1 MLMLHISD
9 IHFKSPDCL
18 EQWMDPDFPIRT
30 RMMRDLTEQVRM
42 LGGKV
47 GAILIGGDVAFKAA
61 PDEYQT
67 ARAWIQQLSEIAGC
81 PKERVFVVPGNHDVD
96 RSVIRGSVQIQNA
109 QHAIAST
116 ALANREWKLRQQLRD
131 EATGQ
136 LLFQAHSAYNEFA
149 APFGCQIWPA
159 KPFWHQD
166 ISLEN
171 GVNLR
176 LYGLISTLLSG
187 REGNDDNERDLY
199 LSPLQT
205 VLDPAPNTLNLV
217 LCHHPIDWL
226 DDGEA
231 VDDALTAR
239 AAFHVF
245 GHKHKQRLVMDANYV
260 RFAAAAVNPS
270 RGERPYDPG
279 YNLIR
284 LEVEGIGTERRVKV
298 EVRQR
303 RMQDNP
309 ERFIAIQ
316 NSQGQDVFTSMICVP
331 EEGDLFATME
341 LPDQAVSVMYGPD
354 EHSSGAQTVHDAE
367 ASMGEADTRDLLYRF
382 WNLTSSQRR
391 DIATSLGLL
400 QDGDMKLP
408 EPERYGRA
416 LIRAAELQIMEQVA
430 AEVARLE
437 I

>member
-18 EQWMDPDFPIRT
+18 DPWMDPDSPIRT
-30 RMMRDLTEQVRM
+30 RMMRDLNEQVKK
-42 LGGKV
+42 LGKV
-47 GAILIGGDVAFKAA
+47 GAILIGGDVAFKAS

-67 ARAWIQQLSEIAGC
+67 ARAWIQQLTEISGC

-96 RSVIRGSVQIQNA
+96 RAVIKGSVPIQNV
-109 QHAIAST
+109 QHAIASS
-116 ALANREWKLRQQLRD
+116 ALSSREWKLKQQLRD
-131 EATGQ
+131 ETSGQ
-136 LLFQAHSAYNEFA
+136 LLFQAHSAYNNFA
-149 APFGCQIWPA
+149 APFGCQIWPS

-166 ISLEN
+166 VPLGN
-171 GVNLR
+171 GVSLR
-176 LYGLISTLLSG
+176 LYGLTSTLLSG

-205 VLDPAPNTLNLV
+205 VLDPAPNKLNLV

-226 DDGEA
+226 EDGDA
-231 VDDALTAR
+231 VNDALTAR

-245 GHKHKQRLVMDANYV
+245 GHKHKQRLIMDPSYV

-270 RGERPYDPG
+270 RNEKPYDPG

-284 LEVEGIGTERRVKV
+284 LEVEGTGSERGVKV
-298 EVRQR
+298 EVFQR

-316 NSQGQDVFTSMICVP
+316 TNQGQDVFTSFILVP
-331 EEGDLFATME
+331 EEVDIAAPTDIPLKVALSVNEPLEYSNATE
-341 LPDQAVSVMYGPD
+341 VVQ
-354 EHSSGAQTVHDAE
+354 DAE
-367 ASMGEADTRDLLYRF
+367 ATMGEEDTRDLLYRF

-391 DIATSLGLL
+391 DIVTLLGLL
-400 QDGDMKLP
+400 KEGEMKLP

-416 LIRAAELQIMEQVA
+416 LIRAAELQIMDKVA
-430 AEVARLE
+430 TEVAKLE

>member
-18 EQWMDPDFPIRT
+18 NQWMDPDFPIRT
-30 RMMRDLTEQVRM
+30 RMMRDLTEQLQT
-42 LGGKV
+42 LGEV
-47 GAILIGGDVAFKAA
+47 GAILIGGDVAFRAA
-61 PDEYQT
+61 RDEYDT
-67 ARAWIQQLSEIAGC
+67 ARAWIQQLAEISGC

-96 RSVIRGSVQIQNA
+96 RAIIKNNLQIQNV
-109 QHAIAST
+109 QQAIAST
-116 ALANREWKLRQQLRD
+116 TLANREWKLKQQLRD
-131 EATGQ
+131 DATGQ
-136 LLFQAHSAYNEFA
+136 LLFMAHSAYNDFA
-149 APFGCQIWPA
+149 APFGCQIWPG

-176 LYGLISTLLSG
+176 LYGLTSTLFSG
-187 REGNDDNERDLY
+187 REGNDDKERDLY

-205 VLDPAPNTLNLV
+205 ILDPAPNTLNLV

-231 VDDALTAR
+231 VDDALTSR

-245 GHKHKQRLVMDANYV
+245 GHKHKQRLVMDSSYV

-270 RGERPYDPG
+270 RDEKPYNPG

-284 LEVEGIGTERRVKV
+284 LEVVGAGVERHVTV

-316 NSQGQDVFTSMICVP
+316 DNYGKDVFTSKIMIP
-331 EEGDLFATME
+331 EEVGIYLRTVPPTKVVPPADQPQE
-341 LPDQAVSVMYGPD
+341 LSNGMQVV
-354 EHSSGAQTVHDAE
+354 QDAE
-367 ASMGEADTRDLLYRF
+367 ATMGEEDTRDLLYRF
-382 WNLTSSQRR
+382 WNLSSSQRR
-391 DIATSLGLL
+391 EIATSLGLL
-400 QDGDMKLP
+400 MDGEMKLP

-416 LIRAAELQIMEQVA
+416 LIRAAEMHIMDKVA
-430 AEVARLE
+430 TAVAKLE

>member
-9 IHFKSPDCL
+9 IHYKSPDCL
-18 EQWMDPDFPIRT
+18 DQWMDPDFPVRT
-30 RMMRDLTEQVRM
+30 RMMRDLTEQVRQ
-42 LGGKV
+42 LGKI
-47 GAILIGGDVAFKAA
+47 GAILIGGDVAYKAA

-67 ARAWIQQLSEIAGC
+67 ARAWIQQLSEISGC

-96 RSVIRGSVQIQNA
+96 RAIIKGSVQIQNV

-116 ALANREWKLRQQLRD
+116 PLANREWKLKQQLRD

-136 LLFQAHSAYNEFA
+136 LLFQSHSAYNDFA

-166 ISLEN
+166 IPLDN
-171 GVNLR
+171 GVSLR
-176 LYGLISTLLSG
+176 LYGLTSTLLSG
-187 REGNDDNERDLY
+187 REGNDDKERDLY

-226 DDGEA
+226 DDGDA
-231 VDDALTAR
+231 VEDALAAR

-245 GHKHKQRLVMDANYV
+245 GHKHKQRLLMDPNYV

-270 RGERPYDPG
+270 RDEKPYDPG

-284 LEVEGIGTERRVKV
+284 LEVEGRGGERRVKV

-309 ERFIAIQ
+309 ELFVAIR
-316 NSQGQDVFTSMICVP
+316 NNQGQDVFTSTILVP
-331 EEGDLFATME
+331 EELDIPAPTRDPEQRAPG
-341 LPDQAVSVMYGPD
+341 AVEPHEYFSDMQVC
-354 EHSSGAQTVHDAE
+354 QDAE
-367 ASMGEADTRDLLYRF
+367 ATMGEEDTRDLLYRF
-382 WNLTSSQRR
+382 WNLSSSQRR
-391 DIATSLGLL
+391 DIVTSLGLL
-400 QDGDMKLP
+400 KDGEIKLP

-416 LIRAAELQIMEQVA
+416 LIRAAELQIMDNVA
-430 AEVARLE
+430 AEVAKLE
-437 I
+437 N

>member
-18 EQWMDPDFPIRT
+18 DPWMDPELPVRT
-30 RMMRDLTEQVRM
+30 RMMRDLSEQVRK
-42 LGGKV
+42 LGNV
-47 GAILIGGDVAFKAA
+47 GAILIGGDIAFKAA

-67 ARAWIQQLSEIAGC
+67 ARAWIQQLSQISGC
-81 PKERVFVVPGNHDVD
+81 PKERIFVVPGNHDVD
-96 RSVIRGSVQIQNA
+96 RGIIKGSVQIQNV

-116 ALANREWKLRQQLRD
+116 PLGDREWKLKQQLRD
-131 EATGQ
+131 EVSGQ

-149 APFGCQIWPA
+149 APFACQIWPA

-166 ISLEN
+166 IPLEE

-176 LYGLISTLLSG
+176 IYGLTSTLLSG
-187 REGNDDNERDLY
+187 REGKDDKERDLY

-226 DDGEA
+226 EDGEA
-231 VDDALTAR
+231 VEEALSTR

-245 GHKHKQRLVMDANYV
+245 GHKHKQRLQMDSSYV

-270 RGERPYDPG
+270 RAELPYNPG

-284 LEVEGIGTERRVKV
+284 LRVAGAGVERRVNV
-298 EVRQR
+298 EVYQR

-316 NSQGQDVFTSMICVP
+316 NNQGHDVSTSSILVP
-331 EEGDLFATME
+331 EEAGIPA
-341 LPDQAVSVMYGPD
+341 PANGPLREAAHAD
-354 EHSSGAQTVHDAE
+354 GSHEHSTGTQAIQDAE
-367 ASMGEADTRDLLYRF
+367 ATMGEEDTRDLLYRF
-382 WNLTSSQRR
+382 WNLSSSQRR
-391 DIATSLGLL
+391 DIATSLDLL
-400 QDGDMKLP
+400 KEDEMRLP
-408 EPERYGRA
+408 EPERYGRV
-416 LIRAAELQIMEQVA
+416 LIRAAQLNIMDKIA
-430 AEVARLE
+430 AEVAKLE
-437 I
+437 R

>member
-18 EQWMDPDFPIRT
+18 DQWMDPDFAIRT
-30 RMMRDLTEQVRM
+30 RMMRDLTEQVQK
-42 LGGKV
+42 LGKV

-61 PDEYQT
+61 RDEYQT
-67 ARAWIQQLSEIAGC
+67 ARTWIQQLSEIVGC

-96 RSVIRGSVQIQNA
+96 RAIIKGSVQIQNV
-109 QHAIAST
+109 QHVIAST
-116 ALANREWKLRQQLRD
+116 PLANREWKLKQQLRD

-166 ISLEN
+166 IPLDD
-171 GVNLR
+171 GVGLR
-176 LYGLISTLLSG
+176 LYGLTSTLLSG
-187 REGNDDNERDLY
+187 REGADDKERDLY

-205 VLDPAPNTLNLV
+205 VLDPSPNTLNLV

-226 DDGEA
+226 EDGDA
-231 VDDALTAR
+231 VEDALTAR

-245 GHKHKQRLVMDANYV
+245 GHKHKQRLHMDPSYV
-260 RFAAAAVNPS
+260 RFAAAAINPS
-270 RGERPYDPG
+270 RDEKPYDPG

-284 LEVEGIGTERRVKV
+284 LQVEGAGSERRVKV

-316 NSQGQDVFTSMICVP
+316 NNQGQDVFTSTILIP
-331 EEGDLFATME
+331 EEVDLPAPKGAPVKTESRPDE
-341 LPDQAVSVMYGPD
+341 LHEHLSGTQAV
-354 EHSSGAQTVHDAE
+354 QDAE
-367 ASMGEADTRDLLYRF
+367 ATMGEENTRDLLYRF

-391 DIATSLGLL
+391 DIVTSLGLL
-400 QDGDMKLP
+400 KDGEMKLP

-416 LIRAAELQIMEQVA
+416 LIRAAELQIMDKIA
-430 AEVARLE
+430 AEVAKLE
-437 I
+437 M

>member
-1 MLMLHISD
+1 MLLLHISD
-9 IHFKSPDCL
+9 IHFKAPDCL
-18 EQWMDPDFPIRT
+18 DQWMDPDFPVRT
-30 RMMRDLTEQVRM
+30 RMMRDLTEQVQK
-42 LGGKV
+42 LGKV
-47 GAILIGGDVAFKAA
+47 GVILIGGDVAFKAA

-67 ARAWIQQLSEIAGC
+67 ARVWIQQLSEISGC

-96 RSVIRGSVQIQNA
+96 RAIIKGSVQIQNV

-116 ALANREWKLRQQLRD
+116 ALAKREWKLKQQLRD
-131 EATGQ
+131 KATGQ
-136 LLFQAHSAYNEFA
+136 LLLEAHSAYNEFA

-166 ISLEN
+166 IPLES

-176 LYGLISTLLSG
+176 LYGLTSTLLSG
-187 REGNDDNERDLY
+187 REGNDDLERDLY

-217 LCHHPIDWL
+217 LCHHPTDWL
-226 DDGEA
+226 DDGDA

-245 GHKHKQRLVMDANYV
+245 GHKHKQRLIMDPSYV

-270 RGERPYDPG
+270 RDEKPYDPG

-284 LEVEGIGTERRVKV
+284 LQVEGVGAERRVRV

-309 ERFIAIQ
+309 ERFISIQ
-316 NSQGQDVFTSMICVP
+316 NNQGQDAFTSTILVP
-331 EEGDLFATME
+331 EVADIPAPTVAPAAVAGVDDEPLKDLSATQ
-341 LPDQAVSVMYGPD
+341 LVQ
-354 EHSSGAQTVHDAE
+354 DAE
-367 ASMGEADTRDLLYRF
+367 ATMGEEDTRDLLYRF
-382 WNLTSSQRR
+382 WNLSSSQRR
-391 DIATSLGLL
+391 EIATVLGLL
-400 QDGDMKLP
+400 KNGEMKLP

-416 LIRAAELQIMEQVA
+416 LIRAAELQIMDKVA
-430 AEVARLE
+430 AEVAKRE

>member
-18 EQWMDPDFPIRT
+18 DKWTDPDYSIRT
-30 RMMRDLTEQVRM
+30 RMMRDLTEQVTK
-42 LGGKV
+42 LGEI

-61 PDEYQT
+61 PNEYHT
-67 ARAWIQQLSEIAGC
+67 ARAWIQQLSEISRC

-96 RSVIRGSVQIQNA
+96 RAIIRDSVQIQNV

-116 ALANREWKLRQQLRD
+116 SLANREWKLKQQLRD
-131 EATGQ
+131 GATGQ
-136 LLFQAHSAYNEFA
+136 LLFEAHSAYNEFA
-149 APFGCQIWPA
+149 APFGCQIWPS

-166 ISLEN
+166 IPLEN
-171 GVNLR
+171 RVSLR
-176 LYGLISTLLSG
+176 LYGLTSTLLSG
-187 REGNDDNERDLY
+187 REGNDDKERDLY
-199 LSPLQT
+199 LSPIQT

-226 DDGEA
+226 EDGDA

-239 AAFHVF
+239 ATFHVF
-245 GHKHKQRLVMDANYV
+245 GHKHKQRLVMDQSYV
-260 RFAAAAVNPS
+260 RFASAAVNPS
-270 RGERPYDPG
+270 RDEKAYDPG

-284 LEVEGIGTERRVKV
+284 LQVEGTGAERCVKV

-309 ERFIAIQ
+309 ERFIAIK
-316 NSQGQDVFTSMICVP
+316 NNYGEDVFTSTILVP
-331 EEGDLFATME
+331 EEVSIPVLTGAHVRAAAFASEPHEHSIDT
-341 LPDQAVSVMYGPD
+341 QAV
-354 EHSSGAQTVHDAE
+354 QDAE
-367 ASMGEADTRDLLYRF
+367 ATMGEEDTRDLLYRF
-382 WNLTSSQRR
+382 WNLSSSQRR
-391 DIATSLGLL
+391 DIALRLDLL
-400 QDGDMKLP
+400 KDGEMKLP

-416 LIRAAELQIMEQVA
+416 LIRAAELQIMDKVA
-430 AEVARLE
+430 TEVARLE

>member
-18 EQWMDPDFPIRT
+18 DQWMDPEFPIRT
-30 RMMRDLTEQVRM
+30 RMMRDLTEQVRK
-42 LGGKV
+42 LGNV
-47 GAILIGGDVAFKAA
+47 GAILIGGDIAFKAA

-67 ARAWIQQLSEIAGC
+67 ARAWIQQLSQISGC
-81 PKERVFVVPGNHDVD
+81 PKERIFVVPGNHDVD
-96 RSVIRGSVQIQNA
+96 RGIINGSVPIQNV

-116 ALANREWKLRQQLRD
+116 PLTNREWKLKQQLRD
-131 EATGQ
+131 ETTGQ
-136 LLFQAHSAYNEFA
+136 LLFQAHSAYNDFA

-166 ISLEN
+166 IPLVD

-176 LYGLISTLLSG
+176 IYGLTSTLLSG
-187 REGNDDNERDLY
+187 REGSDDKERDLY

-205 VLDPAPNTLNLV
+205 VLDPTPNTLNMV

-226 DDGEA
+226 EDGEA
-231 VDDALTAR
+231 VEDALNAR

-245 GHKHKQRLVMDANYV
+245 GHKHKQRLQMDPSYV

-270 RGERPYDPG
+270 RAELPYNPG

-284 LEVEGIGTERRVKV
+284 LQVAGAGGERRVDV
-298 EVRQR
+298 EVYQR

-316 NSQGQDVFTSMICVP
+316 NHQGRDFFTSSILVP
-331 EEGDLFATME
+331 EEVGIPA
-341 LPDQAVSVMYGPD
+341 PANGPINAAAPAD
-354 EHSSGAQTVHDAE
+354 ESHEHSTSAQAIQDAE
-367 ASMGEADTRDLLYRF
+367 ATMGEEDTRDLLYRF
-382 WNLTSSQRR
+382 WNLSSSQRR
-391 DIATSLGLL
+391 DIVTSLNLL
-400 QDGDMKLP
+400 EDGEMKLP

-416 LIRAAELQIMEQVA
+416 LIRAAHLNIMDKIA
-430 AEVARLE
+430 AEVAKLE
-437 I
+437 R